1 MFAATLWLILLYEI
15 LSLIVYIPV
24 LELLAILWLVIQ
36 KILFS
41 ASFH

>member
-24 LELLAILWLVIQ
+24 LELLAILCLVIQ
-36 KILFS
+36 
-41 ASFH
+41 

>member
-36 KILFS
+36 
-41 ASFH
+41 